1 MCSLVKMGKA
11 YTFTKKYSEISK
23 VLTLP
28 VSIRFTGVTQSYE
41 THGIIDTGAIVSI
54 ISHNVV
60 ERLGVQ
66 PQGYRF
72 MDTASEKRVITPIY
86 NASIVLCEKLEISNL
101 TVGDGILPDGEE
113 CLIGM
118 DILSLGDLAVTH
130 FDSKTCISFRIP
142 SLQSIELK
150 EIV

>member
-1 MCSLVKMGKA
+1 MEKA
-11 YTFTKKYSEISK
+11 YTFTKRYGEISK

-28 VSIRFTGVTQSYE
+28 VTIKLAGATQSYE
-41 THGIIDTGAIVSI
+41 TQGIIDTGAIVSI

-60 ERLGVQ
+60 DKLGAQ

-72 MDTASEKRVITPIY
+72 MDTASEKRVITPVY
-86 NASIVLCEKLEISNL
+86 NASIVLCERLEISNL

-130 FDSKTCISFRIP
+130 FDGKTCISFRIP
-142 SLQSIELK
+142 SLQSIDLK
-150 EIV
+150 ESI

>member
-1 MCSLVKMGKA
+1 MEKA
-11 YTFTKKYSEISK
+11 YTFTKRYDGISK

-28 VSIRFTGVTQSYE
+28 VIIRLASTTQNYE

-60 ERLGVQ
+60 ERLGAQ

-101 TVGDGILPDGEE
+101 TVGDGVLPDGEE

-130 FDSKTCISFRIP
+130 FDGKTCISFRIP

-150 EIV
+150 ETV